1 MKNEK
6 PIKQTTKKKR
16 REKKRKGNQ
25 RYNKTKRAKENKNDS

>member
-25 RYNKTKRAKENKNDS
+25 QYNKTKRAKENKNDS